1 MQSSSR
7 CLRELFIGPRNPTA
21 ATQSQPRTQTTFRV
35 TNRIGCSHR
44 PPRLK
49 TPHARARQT
58 LRVSPHPHTLGVH
71 QPPTSNPRVSSQ
83 LNQRSRSRTMASMT
97 ASLCAPNRVC
107 PSLGGK
113 RALGSTR
120 AFAAARAPARSNSR
134 RSVTTRAV
142 QEIAGADWKKE
153 VLEVRPVTTP
163 PYPRLAPTGDDSSPT
178 EMQTRARSEDTI
190 ARRQTPKLDLTHRFP
205 IPA

>member
-1 MQSSSR
+1 
-7 CLRELFIGPRNPTA
+7 
-21 ATQSQPRTQTTFRV
+21 
-35 TNRIGCSHR
+35 
-44 PPRLK
+44 
-49 TPHARARQT
+49 
-58 LRVSPHPHTLGVH
+58 
-71 QPPTSNPRVSSQ
+71 
-83 LNQRSRSRTMASMT
+83 MASMT

-153 VLEVRPVTTP
+153 VLEVRPVTRRP
-163 PYPRLAPTGDDSSPT
+163 LIPDSRQLAMIPRQRKCKHAPDDRK
-178 EMQTRARSEDTI
+178 TRSHAAKPRTSI
-190 ARRQTPKLDLTHRFP
+190 
-205 IPA
+205 

>member
-1 MQSSSR
+1 MDNHTQKRSLFAILVAVAFGAFHWSAESDCSNTVTATYSNHVSCDWVFPSTSPTEDATRTRATDLKRQSASAHTRRS
-7 CLRELFIGPRNPTA
+7 PTA
-21 ATQSQPRTQTTFRV
+21 DFQ
-35 TNRIGCSHR
+35 
-44 PPRLK
+44 PPRLESIES
-49 TPHARARQT
+49 TRH
-58 LRVSPHPHTLGVH
+58 G
-71 QPPTSNPRVSSQ
+71 
-83 LNQRSRSRTMASMT
+83 RTMASMT

-120 AFAAARAPARSNSR
+120 ALAAARAPARSNSR

-163 PYPRLAPTGDDSSPT
+163 PYPRL
-178 EMQTRARSEDTI
+178 RAN
-190 ARRQTPKLDLTHRFP
+190 
-205 IPA
+205 

>member
-1 MQSSSR
+1 MDNHTQKRSLFAILVRVPSA
-7 CLRELFIGPRNPTA
+7 LFIGPRNPTA
-21 ATQSQPRTQTTFRV
+21 ATQLQPRTQTTFSV

-83 LNQRSRSRTMASMT
+83 LNQRSRSRTMASIT

-113 RALGSTR
+113 RALGSTS
-120 AFAAARAPARSNSR
+120 ALAAARAPARSNSR

-178 EMQTRARSEDTI
+178 EMQTRAR
-190 ARRQTPKLDLTHRFP
+190 
-205 IPA
+205 

>member
-1 MQSSSR
+1 MYKQSRSER
-7 CLRELFIGPRNPTA
+7 CLQSLSPGAFGAFHWSAESDCNTVIHVLKPRL
-21 ATQSQPRTQTTFRV
+21 V
-35 TNRIGCSHR
+35 TNRHWVPSTSPTEDATRTRATDLKRQSASAHTR
-44 PPRLK
+44 RSPTADFQPPRLESIES
-49 TPHARARQT
+49 TRH
-58 LRVSPHPHTLGVH
+58 G
-71 QPPTSNPRVSSQ
+71 
-83 LNQRSRSRTMASMT
+83 RTMASMT

-120 AFAAARAPARSNSR
+120 ALAAARAPARSNSR

-178 EMQTRARSEDTI
+178 EMQTRTR
-190 ARRQTPKLDLTHRFP
+190 
-205 IPA
+205 

>member
-7 CLRELFIGPRNPTA
+7 ENSELFIGPRNRLQL
-21 ATQSQPRTQTTFRV
+21 QSQPRTQTTFSV

-83 LNQRSRSRTMASMT
+83 LNQRSRSRTMASIT

-113 RALGSTR
+113 RALGSTS
-120 AFAAARAPARSNSR
+120 APARSNSR

-178 EMQTRARSEDTI
+178 EMQTRAR
-190 ARRQTPKLDLTHRFP
+190 
-205 IPA
+205 